1 MRRAALAAQPCLYRK
16 LELSPGALGGEHLGW
31 AHWSGQA
38 FGKSDRLAT
47 AFGHG
52 GVCVGRRA
60 ARRRRRLWA
69 GLIGLGGHIVS
80 WVTNSVGTTARAA
93 VVIARRR
100 AGKRGR
106 LVAAAR
112 RTIHEQGAG
121 QTTLAQIAA
130 AAGVPVGNV
139 YYYFKTKDELI
150 SAVISEYDGAYAV
163 LDGVLS
169 QYENPKA
176 RLKALIRTWTA
187 ARERIAEYGC
197 PIGSLCSELG
207 KRSDDV
213 SGQAARVLSRLIGV
227 AEAQFFQLG
236 RRDARELAVTLV
248 AAYEGVALIANTLRD
263 PALITAEADRLE
275 YWIDTL

>member
-1 MRRAALAAQPCLYRK
+1 VVTAGR
-16 LELSPGALGGEHLGW
+16 GA
-31 AHWSGQA
+31 
-38 FGKSDRLAT
+38 T
-47 AFGHG
+47 
-52 GVCVGRRA
+52 
-60 ARRRRRLWA
+60 
-69 GLIGLGGHIVS
+69 
-80 WVTNSVGTTARAA
+80 
-93 VVIARRR
+93 
-100 AGKRGR
+100 KRGR

-130 AAGVPVGNV
+130 AAEIPVGNV

-150 SAVISEYDGAYAV
+150 SAVISEYDGAYAM

-169 QYENPKA
+169 QHETPKA

-187 ARERIAEYGC
+187 ARERIAQYGC

-207 KRSDDV
+207 KRTDDV

-227 AEAQFFQLG
+227 AEAQFVQLD
-236 RRDARELAVTLV
+236 RLDARELAVALV

-263 PALITAEADRLE
+263 PALISAEADRLE
-275 YWIDTL
+275 FWIDTL